1 MTTVIWRRLSLLIPK
16 FCAVLLTIPL
26 LLSSTVAEILGEVD
40 CEFAFLTIPVLL
52 LFTGFLS
59 SSCRS
64 AASQSKENIVLLTS
78 GHLANAAERAGFRV
92 EETKAEIPRAVRPR
106 LGFRTLAYKDPRL
119 AYLRE
124 RYQLRKRIE
133 SAQDEWTAQL
143 SLKQWVSQSISNGD
157 PRVSANTA
165 AEILRYAAQGE
176 TFYCTHYAITYVE
189 SALALGWQAR
199 MVGVDR
205 RHGPEGLESAHHGVA
220 EVWSNQFSKW
230 VVIDPQSNLHFEK
243 DGIPLSA
250 WEIRTEWLN
259 NQGAN
264 VDHVVGV
271 PPQTVKKNPAIIWWK
286 RRNEDE
292 TAIFFWLYIEDDA
305 VTRTWNNQFRYIFPQ
320 DRRNCDLIW
329 YQNDPSGRG
338 RLHEGYCNDRFIPTW
353 SLEDA
358 YWTVGILEVRLAG
371 VSAGTLQLSLDSYCP
386 NQTGFEAALDDR
398 GWERKESGTI
408 VTWKLKAGANC
419 LRLRT
424 VSLGGVKGPEAMLF
438 LRLKQP

>member
-1 MTTVIWRRLSLLIPK
+1 MLIPK
-16 FCAVLLTIPL
+16 FSAVLLAIP
-26 LLSSTVAEILGEVD
+26 T
-40 CEFAFLTIPVLL
+40 LL

-64 AASQSKENIVLLTS
+64 AVNQSKANMVLLTS
-78 GHLANAAERAGFRV
+78 GHLTHAAERAGFRV
-92 EETKAEIPRAVRPR
+92 EETKAEIPRAVRSR
-106 LGFRTLAYKDPRL
+106 IGFRTLDYNDPRL

-124 RYQLRKRIE
+124 QYQLRKHIE

-143 SLKQWVSQSISNGD
+143 LLKQWVRQSISNGD

-165 AEILRYAAQGE
+165 SEILRYAAQGE
-176 TFYCTHYAITYVE
+176 TFYCTHYTITYVE

-230 VVIDPQSNLHFEK
+230 VVIDTQSNLHFEK

-271 PPQTVKKNPAIIWWK
+271 PPQTVKKNPAIIWWN
-286 RRNEDE
+286 RRDEDE
-292 TAIFFWLYIEDDA
+292 TAAFFWFYIEDDA
-305 VTRTWNNQFRYIFPQ
+305 GAGNWNNRLRYIFPQ
-320 DRRNCDLIW
+320 DQHNRDLIW

-338 RLHEGYCNDRFIPTW
+338 RLHEGYSDNRFIPTW

-358 YWTVGILEVRLAG
+358 YWTVGIAEVRLAG

-386 NQTGFEAALDDR
+386 NQTGFEAAFDDR
-398 GWERKESGTI
+398 GWERMEGKTI
-408 VTWKLKAGANC
+408 VTWKLKDGANR

-424 VSLGGVKGPEAMLF
+424 VSLGEVKGPEAMLF